1 MEGCQWGDCE
11 VVVLAGYGGQSGGEE
26 YAVGRAGGG
35 GVTGF
40 VGWEYAFCGWEG
52 EGVGFRA
59 RKEGVVIFLE
69 GG

>member
-1 MEGCQWGDCE
+1 VEGCQWGYCE

-52 EGVGFRA
+52 EGGWV
-59 RKEGVVIFLE
+59 
-69 GG
+69 